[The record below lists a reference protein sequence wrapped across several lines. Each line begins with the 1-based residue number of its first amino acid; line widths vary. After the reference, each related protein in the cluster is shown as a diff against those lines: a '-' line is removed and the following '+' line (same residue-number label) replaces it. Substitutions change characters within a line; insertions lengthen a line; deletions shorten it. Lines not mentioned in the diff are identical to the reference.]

1 VQDKVADRIM
11 EKAYSTMVEGMTCGN
26 CALTISKLLEKK
38 GVKNVSAN
46 AASGEVHF
54 TAPEA
59 VDVEG
64 IYNAIDG
71 LGYHVVREDEQEHDD
86 HAGHHHDHRDN
97 ITPLLIINI
106 IFTVPLLAHMFS
118 NWHVL
123 HMPWVQFA
131 LATPVFAIGSYLFM
145 PSAYRS
151 LKHGLPNMDVLI
163 MIGASAAYIYSLIGL
178 LFFIERAHDF
188 IFFETAA
195 SIITLVMVGNWLE
208 HKTVKSTTVAI
219 DALVK
224 LQPQSA
230 RVVMVD
236 SIGKE
241 TILEVESKYVRN
253 GDIVLVNNG
262 DSIPVDGEIIKGDA
276 QIDEHM
282 ITGESVPVHKSIGAG
297 VVGGTLIVD
306 GGLRVKATAVGNA
319 SVLSTIIKMVRE
331 AQAVKP
337 ALQKLA
343 DKISAIFVPLVLG
356 IAVLTFLVNMF
367 IVNISFTDSMMRAIA
382 VLVISCPCA
391 MGLATPAAVAVGLG
405 RAARNGIL
413 IKGGDTLEQLKRI
426 KQIVFDK
433 TGTLTT
439 GKLEISGYATSIDK
453 EQFRSVVAA
462 MESHS
467 SHPIARSIAKQ
478 WKDAAHVTLTI
489 VNEVK
494 GKGMQATDAD
504 GNIWKLGSEKWLKP
518 SVEESGADLYLCKND
533 QMVGSLNITDSLR
546 PDAQETIAELKGM
559 GYTLILLSGDKQ
571 RKVEEM
577 GKKLNMDI
585 IYSEQSPA
593 QKNEILDLLMQRAPT
608 AMVGDGI
615 NDAPALAKATVG
627 ISLSESTQIAIQSA
641 NVILSN
647 NQLMSL
653 PRALRLGIYT
663 EQTIKQNLF
672 WAFLYNVVAIPVAAA
687 GFLTPV
693 WGAGVMA
700 MSDVILVINSLR
712 LGVRR
717 IG

>member
-1 VQDKVADRIM
+1 
-11 EKAYSTMVEGMTCGN
+11 MTCGN

-38 GVKNVSAN
+38 GVKNISAN
-46 AASGEVHF
+46 AASGEINF

-71 LGYHVVREDEQEHDD
+71 LGYKVVREDEHGHDA
-86 HAGHHHDHRDN
+86 HAGHHHDHKDN

-106 IFTVPLLAHMFS
+106 LLTIPLLAHMFS
-118 NWHVL
+118 SWHVL

-131 LATPVFAIGSYLFM
+131 LATPVYAIGCYLFM

-151 LKHGLPNMDVLI
+151 LKHRIPNMDVLI

-178 LFFIERAHDF
+178 LFFTAAAHDY

-230 RVVMVD
+230 RVVMTD

-241 TILEVESKYVRN
+241 TVLEVESKYVRN
-253 GDIVLVNNG
+253 GDIVLVNDG
-262 DSIPVDGEIIKGDA
+262 DSIPVDGEIVKGDA
-276 QIDEHM
+276 QVDEQM
-282 ITGESVPVHKSIGAG
+282 ITGESEPAYKKIGDG
-297 VVGGTLIVD
+297 VVGGSVIVN
-306 GGLRVKATAVGNA
+306 GNIRVKATAVGNA
-319 SVLSTIIKMVRE
+319 SVLSSIIKMVRE

-356 IAVLTFLVNMF
+356 ISILTFLVNMF

-426 KQIVFDK
+426 RQIVFDK

-439 GKLEISGYATSIDK
+439 GQLEISGFTTSIDE
-453 EQFRSVVAA
+453 EQFRAVIVAI
-462 MESHS
+462 EKNS
-467 SHPIARSIAKQ
+467 SHPIAKSIVAQ
-478 WKDAAHVTLTI
+478 WKDAAHATLNI

-504 GNIWKLGSEKWLKP
+504 GNVWKLGSEKWLKP
-518 SVEESGADLYLCKND
+518 TEEDMGADLYLSKND
-533 QMVGSLNITDSLR
+533 VVVGSLNITDSLR
-546 PDAQETIAELKGM
+546 PDAYDTITELKKM

-571 RKVEEM
+571 RKVEDL
-577 GKKLNMDI
+577 GKKLGMDI
-585 IYSEQSPA
+585 IYSEQSPS
-593 QKNEILDLLMQRAPT
+593 QKNEILELLMQRNPT

-647 NQLMSL
+647 NILMSL

-672 WAFLYNVVAIPVAAA
+672 WAFLYNIVAIPVAAA
-687 GFLTPV
+687 GYLTPV

-700 MSDVILVINSLR
+700 LSDVVLIINSLR

>member
-1 VQDKVADRIM
+1 M
-11 EKAYSTMVEGMTCGN
+11 EKVYSTVVEGMTCGN
-26 CALTISKLLEKK
+26 CALTISRLLEKK
-38 GVKNVSAN
+38 GLKNISAN
-46 AASGEVHF
+46 AASGEVNF
-54 TAPEA
+54 TAAETL
-59 VDVEG
+59 DVEG
-64 IYNAIDG
+64 VYNDIDG
-71 LGYHVVREDEQEHDD
+71 LGYHVVREGEEHS
-86 HAGHHHDHRDN
+86 AEGHHHEHGDN
-97 ITPLLIINI
+97 LTALLIINVLL
-106 IFTVPLLAHMFS
+106 TVPLLAHMFTS
-118 NWHVL
+118 WHVL

-131 LATPVFAIGSYLFM
+131 LATPVYAIGCYVFM

-151 LKHGLPNMDVLI
+151 LKHGIPNMDVLI
-163 MIGASAAYIYSLIGL
+163 MIGAGAAYIYSIIGL
-178 LFFIERAHDF
+178 LFFAGTAHDY

-230 RVVMVD
+230 RIVMAD
-236 SIGKE
+236 SMGKE
-241 TILEVESKYVRN
+241 TILEVESKFVRN
-253 GDIVLVNNG
+253 GDVVLVNNG

-282 ITGESVPVHKSIGAG
+282 ITGESVPVHKNIGDG
-297 VVGGTLIVD
+297 VVGGTLILD
-306 GGLRVKATAVGNA
+306 GNLRVKATAVGNA
-319 SVLSTIIKMVRE
+319 SVLSSIIKMVRE

-343 DKISAIFVPLVLG
+343 DKISAVFVPVVLG
-356 IAVLTFLVNMF
+356 IAVLTLVVNMF
-367 IVNISFTDSMMRAIA
+367 VGGHTFTESMMRAIA

-413 IKGGDTLEQLKRI
+413 VKGGDTLEQLKRI
-426 KQIVFDK
+426 RQIVFDK

-439 GKLEISGYATSIDK
+439 GQLQVSKIQTILDEA
-453 EQFRSVVAA
+453 QFRSIVGG
-462 MESHS
+462 MERHS
-467 SHPIARSIAKQ
+467 SHPIAKSIFAQ
-478 WKDAAHVTLTI
+478 WKDAAHFEFTEVR
-489 VNEVK
+489 EVK
-494 GKGMQATDAD
+494 GKGMEATDAE
-504 GNIWKLGSEKWLKP
+504 GNTWRLGSEKWLKP
-518 SVEESGADLYLCKND
+518 NVENAGADLYLFKND
-533 QMVGSLNITDSLR
+533 EFTGSLNISDTLR
-546 PDAQETIAELKGM
+546 PDALSAIAELKMM
-559 GYTLILLSGDKQ
+559 GYTLILLSGDK
-571 RKVEEM
+571 KSKCEEL
-577 GKKLNMDI
+577 GKQLNMDI

-593 QKNEILDLLMQRAPT
+593 QKNEILDQLLQRAPT

-647 NQLMSL
+647 NQLLSL

-672 WAFLYNVVAIPVAAA
+672 WAFIYNIVAIPVAAV
-687 GFLTPV
+687 GLLTPV

-700 MSDVILVINSLR
+700 LSDVVLVLNSLR
-712 LGVRR
+712 LGIRK
-717 IG
+717 IS